1 MSSQRLTRDEI
12 RRAQELVGRIQ
23 GISSCQISVNESGE
37 ITEVH
42 VVAKVDKPP
51 KLIARDVESCLKA
64 EMGVDVDH
72 RKIGVVLFDTVIGDS
87 ERPTIDP
94 APVLNP
100 PGDSVVEF
108 PVEEYASRFEF
119 RSVNLFITQGAT
131 RAEVELG
138 LDHDTAFGSAGS
150 DRPNQTSFDVIAEA
164 TLAAVSEYLDESTR
178 LCLGGVRRVNV
189 DDAYAIFVKVDVLN
203 GRDRKSLA
211 GASMVT
217 SDENQTVVFA
227 TLDAVNRL
235 LGKLEFKSA
244 VEYRIK

>member
-1 MSSQRLTRDEI
+1 MSLQRLTRDEI

-23 GISSCQISVNESGE
+23 GISSCQISTDESGE

-72 RKIGVVLFDTVIGDS
+72 RKIGVVLFDSVGDAAD
-87 ERPTIDP
+87 RPTIDP
-94 APVLNP
+94 KPVIVA

-119 RSVNLFITQGAT
+119 RSVNLFISPQDT
-131 RAEVELG
+131 RAEVELS
-138 LDHDTAFGSAGS
+138 LDGAVAFGGAGS
-150 DRPNQTSFDVIAEA
+150 GRPTSSSFDAIAEA
-164 TLAAVSEYLDESTR
+164 TLEAVSEYLDETTR
-178 LCLGGVRRVNV
+178 LCLGGVRRVSV
-189 DDAYAIFVKVDVLN
+189 DQSDAVFVKVDVVT

-217 SDENQTVVFA
+217 GNENQTVVFA